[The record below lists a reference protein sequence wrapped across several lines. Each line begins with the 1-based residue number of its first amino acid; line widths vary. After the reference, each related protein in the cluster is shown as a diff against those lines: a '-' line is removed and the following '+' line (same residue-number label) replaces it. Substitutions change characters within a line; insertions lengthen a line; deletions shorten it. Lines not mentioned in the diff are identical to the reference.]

1 MRDTGQWL
9 IYDVGEEIHPGYHV
23 GDRIKYRGYE
33 YFVSNL
39 KDISPQ
45 RGGGDSAYGI
55 FVYTHQD
62 PNGYKRLRKPLHG
75 GWVAM
80 EENLELIECLHP
92 DPPSDEEIA
101 ALFGVGLDALPKKR
115 AARKKKV
122 VA

>member
-1 MRDTGQWL
+1 MRDTGTWI
-9 IYDVGEEIHPGYHV
+9 IYEVGEEIHPGYHV

-39 KDISPQ
+39 KGMSPPQ
-45 RGGGDSAYGI
+45 TSYGI
-55 FVYTHQD
+55 FVYTHED
-62 PNGYKRLRKPLHG
+62 PNAYKRLRKALHG
-75 GWVAM
+75 GWVAN
-80 EENLELIECLHP
+80 EEELELIECLHP

-122 VA
+122 AT